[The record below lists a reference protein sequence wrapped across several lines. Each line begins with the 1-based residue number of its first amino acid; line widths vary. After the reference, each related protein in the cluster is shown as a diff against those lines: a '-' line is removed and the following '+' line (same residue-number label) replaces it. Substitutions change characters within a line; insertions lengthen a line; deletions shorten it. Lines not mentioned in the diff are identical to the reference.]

1 MVILKKVMKYV
12 VTGGAGF
19 IGSNIVKKL
28 VSRGDNV
35 TVIDNLNTGKEENLS
50 SVQERINFLRDDIL
64 NEDLLEKETKNIDGV
79 FHQAAL
85 ASVQDSF
92 SKPEE
97 YHDVN
102 VNGTENIL
110 KLAKKNNFKVVYASS
125 SSVYGNPEKTP
136 ISESDKKTPINPY
149 AETKL
154 KKEELAREYSKNG
167 VKVIGLRYF
176 NVFGKGQS
184 KEYAG
189 VLKLFLERIKDNLP
203 PKINGDGTQFR
214 DFVYV
219 DDVAN
224 ANIMSMDSNVD
235 HEFFNVGTNTSIT
248 ILELANKIIK
258 HSGLELKPIFGP
270 ELKGDVKKTIA
281 NIDLIKE
288 KIGWKPTVMLEDWI
302 KDIVSLKKFDMI

>member
-1 MVILKKVMKYV
+1 MKYV

-19 IGSNIVKKL
+19 IGSHITEKL
-28 VSRGDNV
+28 VQRGDDV
-35 TVIDNLNTGKEENLS
+35 IVIDDLNTGKEEYLES
-50 SVQERINFLRDDIL
+50 IIEKINFVKGSILDI
-64 NEDLLEKETKNIDGV
+64 ELLDKLTKDVEGV

-92 SKPEE
+92 SKPNE
-97 YHDVN
+97 YHNVN

-125 SSVYGNPEKTP
+125 SSVYGDPTRIP
-136 ISESDKKTPINPY
+136 IKESDKKNPINPY

-154 KKEELAREYSKNG
+154 KKEELAIKYSKIG
-167 VKVIGLRYF
+167 VSVIGLRYF

-189 VLKLFLERIKDNLP
+189 VLKLFLERIRDKLS

-219 DDVAN
+219 GDVVN
-224 ANIMSMDSNVD
+224 ANIMSMDSNIN

-248 ILELANKIIK
+248 ILDLAKTIIK
-258 HSGLELKPIFGP
+258 SSGFDIEPIFGP
-270 ELKGDVKKTIA
+270 ALKGDVQKTIA

-288 KIGWKPTVMLEDWI
+288 KIGWRPTVILEEWI
-302 KDIVSLKKFDMI
+302 DEIISTNKFDEI

>member
-1 MVILKKVMKYV
+1 MRYI

-19 IGSNIVKKL
+19 IGNNIVKKL
-28 VSRGDNV
+28 VARGDDV
-35 TVIDNLNTGKEENLS
+35 TVIDNLNTGKEENLK
-50 SVQERINFLRDDIL
+50 SVIDKITFLKDSIL
-64 NEDLLEKETKNIDGV
+64 NRELLEKQSQNIDGI

-92 SKPEE
+92 SKSDE

-110 KLAKKNNFKVVYASS
+110 KLAKKNDFRVVYASS
-125 SSVYGNPEKTP
+125 SSVYGNPERIP
-136 ISESDKKTPINPY
+136 IKESDKKNPINPY

-154 KKEELAREYSKNG
+154 KKEQLAIKYSEMG

-189 VLKLFLERIKDNLP
+189 VLKLFLERIRDKLP

-219 DDVAN
+219 EDVAD
-224 ANIMSMDSNVD
+224 ANIMSMDSDIN
-235 HEFFNVGTNTSIT
+235 HGFYNVGTNTSIT
-248 ILELANKIIK
+248 ILDLAKTIIK
-258 HSGLELKPIFGP
+258 SSGLDIQPIFGP
-270 ELKGDVKKTIA
+270 ALKGDVQKTIA

-288 KIGWKPTVMLEDWI
+288 EIGWEPTILIEKWI
-302 KDIVSLKKFDMI
+302 EEIISMNKFDEI

>member
-1 MVILKKVMKYV
+1 MKYV

-19 IGSNIVKKL
+19 IGSHITEKL
-28 VSRGDNV
+28 VQRGDDV
-35 TVIDNLNTGKEENLS
+35 IVIDDLNTGKEENLES
-50 SVQERINFLRDDIL
+50 IIEKINFVKGSILDI
-64 NEDLLEKETKNIDGV
+64 ELLDKLTKDVDGV

-92 SKPEE
+92 SKPNE
-97 YHDVN
+97 YHNVN

-125 SSVYGNPEKTP
+125 SSVYGDPTRIP
-136 ISESDKKTPINPY
+136 IKESDEKNPINPY

-154 KKEELAREYSKNG
+154 KKEELAIKYSKIG
-167 VKVIGLRYF
+167 VSVIGLRYF

-189 VLKLFLERIKDNLP
+189 VLKLFLERIRDKLS

-219 DDVAN
+219 GDVVN
-224 ANIMSMDSNVD
+224 ANIMSMDSDIN

-248 ILELANKIIK
+248 ILDLAKTIIK
-258 HSGLELKPIFGP
+258 SSGFDIEPVFGP
-270 ELKGDVKKTIA
+270 ALKGDVQKTIA

-288 KIGWKPTVMLEDWI
+288 KIGWAPTVILEEWI
-302 KDIVSLKKFDMI
+302 DEIISTNKFDEI

>member
-1 MVILKKVMKYV
+1 MKYV

-19 IGSNIVKKL
+19 IGSHITKKL
-28 VSRGDNV
+28 VECGDIV
-35 TVIDNLNTGKEENLS
+35 TVVDNMNTGKEENLE
-50 SVQERINFLRDDIL
+50 SVKDKINFVRGDIL
-64 NEDLLEKETKNIDGV
+64 DIDLLDGITKDADGV

-92 SKPEE
+92 DEPDK
-97 YHDVN
+97 YHHVN

-110 KLAKKNNFKVVYASS
+110 KLSKKHSFKVVYASS
-125 SSVYGNPEKTP
+125 SSVYGNPIRIP
-136 ISESDKKTPINPY
+136 IKESDDKNPINPY

-154 KKEELAREYSKNG
+154 KKEELAIKYSKMG
-167 VKVIGLRYF
+167 VSVIGLRYF

-189 VLKLFLERIKDNLP
+189 VLKLFLERIKDKLP

-219 DDVAN
+219 EDVVN
-224 ANIMSMDSNVD
+224 ANIMSMNSDVN
-235 HEFFNVGTNTSIT
+235 HAFFNVGTNTSIT
-248 ILELANKIIK
+248 ILDLAKTIIK
-258 HSGLELKPIFGP
+258 SSGLNLEPIFGSAL
-270 ELKGDVKKTIA
+270 EGDVQKTKA

-288 KIGWKPTVMLEDWI
+288 KIGWKPTIVLEEWI
-302 KDIVSLKKFDMI
+302 NEIISTNKIDEI

>member
-1 MVILKKVMKYV
+1 MKFL

-19 IGSNIVKKL
+19 IGRNIVKKL
-28 VSRGDNV
+28 VSRGDHV
-35 TVIDNLNTGKEENLS
+35 TVIDNLITGKEENLA
-50 SVQERINFLRDDIL
+50 SVKDKIILLKDSIL
-64 NEDLLEKETKNIDGV
+64 NINLLENQTQDIDGI

-92 SKPEE
+92 SNPKE
-97 YHDVN
+97 YHNVN

-110 KLAKKNNFKVVYASS
+110 KLAIKNNFKVVYASS
-125 SSVYGNPEKTP
+125 SSVYGNPEKIP
-136 ISESDKKTPINPY
+136 IKESDNKNPINPY

-154 KKEELAREYSKNG
+154 EKEKLAKKYSEIG

-189 VLKLFLERIKDNLP
+189 VLKLFLEKIRDKLP
-203 PKINGDGTQFR
+203 PKINGDGTQSR

-219 DDVAN
+219 KDVAD
-224 ANIMSMDSNVD
+224 ANIMSMDSKIN

-248 ILELANKIIK
+248 ILDLAQTIIK
-258 HSGLELKPIFGP
+258 SSGLHIEPIFGP
-270 ELKGDVKKTIA
+270 SLKGDVQKTVA
-281 NIDLIKE
+281 NIDLIKN
-288 KIGWKPTVMLEDWI
+288 KIGWKPTIFLEKWI
-302 KDIVSLKKFDMI
+302 NEIVSMKKFDEI

>member
-1 MVILKKVMKYV
+1 MKYV

-28 VSRGDNV
+28 VSRGDDV
-35 TVIDNLNTGKEENLS
+35 IVIDNLNTGKEENLE
-50 SVQERINFLRDDIL
+50 SVRGKILFLKDNIL
-64 NEDLLEKETKNIDGV
+64 NIDLLKKHTSNIDGM

-92 SKPEE
+92 LKPEE
-97 YHDVN
+97 YNDVN

-125 SSVYGNPEKTP
+125 SSVYGNPERIP
-136 ISESDKKTPINPY
+136 ISESDSKNPINPY

-154 KKEELAREYSKNG
+154 KKEELAVRYSQIS

-189 VLKLFLERIKDNLP
+189 VLKLFLERIRDKLP

-219 DDVAN
+219 EDVAD
-224 ANIMSMDSNVD
+224 ANIMAMDSDVD

-248 ILELANKIIK
+248 ILDLAKTIIK
-258 HSGLELKPIFGP
+258 SSGLNIEPIFGP
-270 ELKGDVKKTIA
+270 ALKGDVQKTIA
-281 NIDLIKE
+281 NIDLIRE
-288 KIGWKPTVMLEDWI
+288 KIGWKPTVFLEERI
-302 KDIVSLKKFDMI
+302 NEIISMKIFDEI

>member
-1 MVILKKVMKYV
+1 MRYI

-28 VSRGDNV
+28 VARGDDV
-35 TVIDNLNTGKEENLS
+35 TVIDNLNTGKEENLK
-50 SVQERINFLRDDIL
+50 SVIDKITFLKDSIL
-64 NEDLLEKETKNIDGV
+64 NRELLEKQSQNIDGI

-92 SKPEE
+92 SKPDE

-110 KLAKKNNFKVVYASS
+110 KLAKKNDFRVVYASS
-125 SSVYGNPEKTP
+125 SSVYGNPERIP
-136 ISESDKKTPINPY
+136 IKESDKKNPINPY

-154 KKEELAREYSKNG
+154 KQDQLAIKYSEIG

-189 VLKLFLERIKDNLP
+189 VLKLFLERIRDKLP

-219 DDVAN
+219 EDVAD
-224 ANIMSMDSNVD
+224 ANIMSMDSDIN
-235 HEFFNVGTNTSIT
+235 HGFYNVGTNTSIT
-248 ILELANKIIK
+248 ILDLAKTIIK
-258 HSGLELKPIFGP
+258 SSGLDIQPIFGP
-270 ELKGDVKKTIA
+270 ALKGDVQRTIA

-288 KIGWKPTVMLEDWI
+288 KIGWEPTILLEKWI
-302 KDIVSLKKFDMI
+302 EEIISMNKFDEI

>member
-1 MVILKKVMKYV
+1 MRYV

-19 IGSNIVKKL
+19 IGSNIAKKL
-28 VSRGDNV
+28 VQRGDIV
-35 TVIDNLNTGKEENLS
+35 TVIDNLNTGKEENLES
-50 SVQERINFLRDDIL
+50 IRDKIEFVKDSIL
-64 NEDLLEKETKNIDGV
+64 NTDLLEKYTKDVDGV

-110 KLAKKNNFKVVYASS
+110 KLSIKNNFKVVYASS
-125 SSVYGNPEKTP
+125 SSVYGNPKQIP
-136 ISESDKKTPINPY
+136 LKESDEKNPINPY

-154 KKEELAREYSKNG
+154 KKEELAIKYSKMG
-167 VKVIGLRYF
+167 AKVIGLRYF
-176 NVFGKGQS
+176 NVFGNGQS
-184 KEYAG
+184 REYAG
-189 VLKLFLERIKDNLP
+189 VLKLFLEQIRDELP

-214 DFVYV
+214 DFVFV
-219 DDVAN
+219 EDVAD
-224 ANIMSMDSNVD
+224 ANIMAMDSQID
-235 HEFFNVGTNTSIT
+235 HEFFNVGTNSSIT
-248 ILELANKIIK
+248 ILDLAKTIIK
-258 HSGLELKPIFGP
+258 YSGLEIEPVFGP

-288 KIGWKPTVMLEDWI
+288 KIGWEPKTMLEDWI
-302 KDIVSLKKFDMI
+302 KEIVTAKKFDMI

>member
-1 MVILKKVMKYV
+1 MKYL

-19 IGSNIVKKL
+19 IGSHLTKKL
-28 VSRGDNV
+28 VEEGNDV
-35 TVIDNLNTGKEENLS
+35 TIIDNLNTGKEKNLES
-50 SVQERINFLRDDIL
+50 IKNKIDFVKGSILDI
-64 NEDLLEKETKNIDGV
+64 ELLEKLTKDVEGV
-79 FHQAAL
+79 YHQAAL

-92 SKPEE
+92 FKSDE

-110 KLAKKNNFKVVYASS
+110 KLAKQYNFKVVYASS
-125 SSVYGNPEKTP
+125 SSVYGNPVRIP
-136 ISESDKKTPINPY
+136 IRESDEKNPINPY

-154 KKEELAREYSKNG
+154 KKEELAQKYSEMG

-189 VLKLFLERIKDNLP
+189 VLKLFLERIRDKLP

-219 DDVAN
+219 GDVVN
-224 ANIMSMDSNVD
+224 ANIMSMNSDIN
-235 HEFFNVGTNTSIT
+235 HAFFNVGTNTSIT
-248 ILELANKIIK
+248 ILDLAKIIIK
-258 HSGLELKPIFGP
+258 FAKLDLEPIFGP
-270 ELKGDVKKTIA
+270 ALKGDVQKTIA

-288 KIGWKPTVMLEDWI
+288 KIGWKPSVILEEWI
-302 KDIVSLKKFDMI
+302 NEIISMNKFDEI

>member
-1 MVILKKVMKYV
+1 MRYI

-19 IGSNIVKKL
+19 IGNSIVKKL
-28 VSRGDNV
+28 VARGDDV
-35 TVIDNLNTGKEENLS
+35 TVIDNLNTGKEENLK
-50 SVQERINFLRDDIL
+50 SVIDKITFLKDSIL
-64 NEDLLEKETKNIDGV
+64 NRELLEKQSQNIDGV

-92 SKPEE
+92 SKLDE

-110 KLAKKNNFKVVYASS
+110 KLAKKNDFRVVYASS
-125 SSVYGNPEKTP
+125 SSIYGNPERIP
-136 ISESDKKTPINPY
+136 IKESDKKNPINPY

-154 KKEELAREYSKNG
+154 KKEQLAIKYSEMG

-189 VLKLFLERIKDNLP
+189 VLKLFLERIRNKLP

-219 DDVAN
+219 EDVAD
-224 ANIMSMDSNVD
+224 ANIMSMDSDIN
-235 HEFFNVGTNTSIT
+235 HGFYNVGTNTSIT
-248 ILELANKIIK
+248 ILDLAKTIIK
-258 HSGLELKPIFGP
+258 SSGLDIQPIFGP
-270 ELKGDVKKTIA
+270 ALKGDVQKTIA

-288 KIGWKPTVMLEDWI
+288 EIGWEPTILLEKWI
-302 KDIVSLKKFDMI
+302 EEIISMNKFDEI

>member
-1 MVILKKVMKYV
+1 MKYV
-12 VTGGAGF
+12 ITGGAGF
-19 IGSNIVKKL
+19 IGSHITKTL
-28 VSRGDNV
+28 VEQGHNV
-35 TVIDNLNTGKEENLS
+35 TILDNLNTGKEKNL
-50 SVQERINFLRDDIL
+50 ELIKEKINFVKGDIRD
-64 NEDLLEKETKNIDGV
+64 NKLLEEIMVDTDGV

-92 SKPEE
+92 SKPDE
-97 YHDVN
+97 YHNVN

-125 SSVYGNPEKTP
+125 SSVYGNPERIP
-136 ISESDKKTPINPY
+136 IEESDSKNPINPY

-154 KKEELAREYSKNG
+154 RKEELAAKYSKIG

-189 VLKLFLERIKDNLP
+189 VLKLFLERIRDGLP

-214 DFVYV
+214 DFVFV
-219 DDVAN
+219 GDVAE
-224 ANIMSMDSNVD
+224 ANIMSMKSEVN

-248 ILELANKIIK
+248 ILDLAKTIIK
-258 HSGLELKPIFGP
+258 FSGLNIEPIFGP
-270 ELKGDVKKTIA
+270 SLKGDVMKTIA
-281 NIDLIKE
+281 DISLIKE
-288 KIGWKPTVMLEDWI
+288 KIGWQPKVMLESWI
-302 KDIVSLKKFDMI
+302 NEIISLKKYSEV

>member
-1 MVILKKVMKYV
+1 VRYI

-19 IGSNIVKKL
+19 IGNNIVKKL
-28 VSRGDNV
+28 VARGDDV
-35 TVIDNLNTGKEENLS
+35 TVIDNLNTGKEENLK
-50 SVQERINFLRDDIL
+50 SVIDKITFLKDSIL
-64 NEDLLEKETKNIDGV
+64 NRELLEKQSQNIDGI

-92 SKPEE
+92 SKPDE

-110 KLAKKNNFKVVYASS
+110 KLAKKNDFRVVYASS
-125 SSVYGNPEKTP
+125 SSVYGNPERIP
-136 ISESDKKTPINPY
+136 IKESDKKNPINPY

-154 KKEELAREYSKNG
+154 KQDQLAIKYSEMG

-189 VLKLFLERIKDNLP
+189 VLKLFLERIRDKLP

-219 DDVAN
+219 EDVAD
-224 ANIMSMDSNVD
+224 ANIMSMDSDIN
-235 HEFFNVGTNTSIT
+235 HGFYNVGTNTSIT
-248 ILELANKIIK
+248 ILDLAKTIIK
-258 HSGLELKPIFGP
+258 SSGLDIQPIFGP
-270 ELKGDVKKTIA
+270 ALKGDVQRTIA

-288 KIGWKPTVMLEDWI
+288 EIGWEPTILLEKWI
-302 KDIVSLKKFDMI
+302 EEIISMNKFDEI

>member
-1 MVILKKVMKYV
+1 MKYL

-19 IGSNIVKKL
+19 IGSHLTKKL
-28 VSRGDNV
+28 VEEGNDI
-35 TVIDNLNTGKEENLS
+35 TIIDNLNTGKEKNLES
-50 SVQERINFLRDDIL
+50 IKNKIDFVKGSILDI
-64 NEDLLEKETKNIDGV
+64 ELLEKLTKDVDGV
-79 FHQAAL
+79 YHQAAL

-92 SKPEE
+92 SKPDE

-110 KLAKKNNFKVVYASS
+110 KLAKQYNFKVVYASS
-125 SSVYGNPEKTP
+125 SSVYGNPVRIP
-136 ISESDKKTPINPY
+136 IRESDEKNPINPY

-154 KKEELAREYSKNG
+154 KKEELAQKYSEMN

-189 VLKLFLERIKDNLP
+189 VLKLFLERIRDKLP

-219 DDVAN
+219 GDVVN
-224 ANIMSMDSNVD
+224 ANIMSMNSDVN
-235 HEFFNVGTNTSIT
+235 HAFFNVGTNTSIT
-248 ILELANKIIK
+248 ILDLAKIIIK
-258 HSGLELKPIFGP
+258 FAKLDLEPIFGP
-270 ELKGDVKKTIA
+270 ALKGDVQKTIA

-288 KIGWKPTVMLEDWI
+288 KIGWKPSVILEEWI
-302 KDIVSLKKFDMI
+302 NEIISMNKFDEI

>member
-1 MVILKKVMKYV
+1 MKYV

-19 IGSNIVKKL
+19 IGSHITEKL
-28 VSRGDNV
+28 VQRGDDV
-35 TVIDNLNTGKEENLS
+35 IVIDDLNTGKEENLES
-50 SVQERINFLRDDIL
+50 IIEKINFVKGSILDI
-64 NEDLLEKETKNIDGV
+64 ELLDKLTKDVDGV

-92 SKPEE
+92 SKPDE
-97 YHDVN
+97 YHNVN

-125 SSVYGNPEKTP
+125 SSVYGNPTRIP
-136 ISESDKKTPINPY
+136 IKESDEKNPINPY

-154 KKEELAREYSKNG
+154 KKEELAIKYSKMG
-167 VKVIGLRYF
+167 VSVIGLRYF

-189 VLKLFLERIKDNLP
+189 VLKLFLERIRDKLS

-219 DDVAN
+219 GDVVN
-224 ANIMSMDSNVD
+224 ANIMSMDSDIN

-248 ILELANKIIK
+248 ILDLAKTIIK
-258 HSGLELKPIFGP
+258 SSGFDIEPVFGP
-270 ELKGDVKKTIA
+270 ALKGDVQKTIA

-288 KIGWKPTVMLEDWI
+288 KIGWAPTVILEEWI
-302 KDIVSLKKFDMI
+302 DEIISTNKFDEI

>member
-1 MVILKKVMKYV
+1 MKYV
-12 VTGGAGF
+12 ITGGAGF
-19 IGSNIVKKL
+19 IGSHITKAL
-28 VSRGDNV
+28 VEQGHNV
-35 TVIDNLNTGKEENLS
+35 TILDNLNTGKEKNL
-50 SVQERINFLRDDIL
+50 ELIKEKINFVKGDIL
-64 NEDLLEKETKNIDGV
+64 DNKLLEEIMVDTDGV

-92 SKPEE
+92 SKPDE

-110 KLAKKNNFKVVYASS
+110 KLAKKNDFKVVYASS
-125 SSVYGNPEKTP
+125 SSVYGNPEKIP
-136 ISESDKKTPINPY
+136 IEESDSKNPINPY

-154 KKEELAREYSKNG
+154 RKEELAAKYSKIG

-189 VLKLFLERIKDNLP
+189 VLKLFLERIRDGLP

-214 DFVYV
+214 DFVFV
-219 DDVAN
+219 GDVAE
-224 ANIMSMDSNVD
+224 ANIMSMKSEVN

-248 ILELANKIIK
+248 ILDLAKTIIK
-258 HSGLELKPIFGP
+258 FSGLNIEPIFGP
-270 ELKGDVKKTIA
+270 SLKGDVMKTIA
-281 NIDLIKE
+281 DISLIKE
-288 KIGWKPTVMLEDWI
+288 KIGWQPKVMLESWI
-302 KDIVSLKKFDMI
+302 NEIISLKKYSEV

>member
-1 MVILKKVMKYV
+1 MRYI

-19 IGSNIVKKL
+19 IGNNIVKKL
-28 VSRGDNV
+28 VARGDDV
-35 TVIDNLNTGKEENLS
+35 TVIDNLNTGKEENLK
-50 SVQERINFLRDDIL
+50 SVIDKITFLKDSIL
-64 NEDLLEKETKNIDGV
+64 NMELLEKQSQNIDGI

-92 SKPEE
+92 SKLDE

-110 KLAKKNNFKVVYASS
+110 KLAKKNDFRVVYASS
-125 SSVYGNPEKTP
+125 SSVYGNPERIP
-136 ISESDKKTPINPY
+136 IKESDKKNPINPY

-154 KKEELAREYSKNG
+154 KKEQLAIKYSEMG

-189 VLKLFLERIKDNLP
+189 VLKLFLERIRDKLP

-219 DDVAN
+219 EDVAD
-224 ANIMSMDSNVD
+224 ANIMSMDSDIN
-235 HEFFNVGTNTSIT
+235 HGFYNVGTNTSIT
-248 ILELANKIIK
+248 ILELAKTIIK
-258 HSGLELKPIFGP
+258 SSGLDIQPIFGP
-270 ELKGDVKKTIA
+270 ALKGDVQRTIA

-288 KIGWKPTVMLEDWI
+288 EIGWEPTILLEKWI
-302 KDIVSLKKFDMI
+302 EEIISMNKFDEI

>member
-1 MVILKKVMKYV
+1 MKYL

-19 IGSNIVKKL
+19 IGSHITKELVKQGN
-28 VSRGDNV
+28 SV
-35 TVIDNLNTGKEENLS
+35 TVIDNLNTGKEENLMS
-50 SVQERINFLRDDIL
+50 IRDKINFVNSSIL
-64 NEDLLEKETKNIDGV
+64 DNEVLEKTTKDIDGV

-92 SKPEE
+92 SKPKE

-125 SSVYGNPEKTP
+125 SSVYGNPERIP
-136 ISESDKKTPINPY
+136 IKESDNKNPINPY

-154 KKEELAREYSKNG
+154 KKEKLATKYSKIG
-167 VKVIGLRYF
+167 VEVIGLRYF

-189 VLKLFLERIKDNLP
+189 VLKLFLEKVRDELP

-219 DDVAN
+219 EDVAK
-224 ANIMSMDSNVD
+224 ANIMSMNS
-235 HEFFNVGTNTSIT
+235 
-248 ILELANKIIK
+248 
-258 HSGLELKPIFGP
+258 
-270 ELKGDVKKTIA
+270 DVKI
-281 NIDLIKE
+281 
-288 KIGWKPTVMLEDWI
+288 
-302 KDIVSLKKFDMI
+302 

>member
-1 MVILKKVMKYV
+1 MRYI

-19 IGSNIVKKL
+19 IGNNIVKKL
-28 VSRGDNV
+28 VARGDDV
-35 TVIDNLNTGKEENLS
+35 TVIDNLNTGKEENLK
-50 SVQERINFLRDDIL
+50 SVIDKITFLKDSIL
-64 NEDLLEKETKNIDGV
+64 NRELLEKQSQNIDGI

-92 SKPEE
+92 SKPDE

-110 KLAKKNNFKVVYASS
+110 KLAKKNDFRVVYASS
-125 SSVYGNPEKTP
+125 SSVYGNPERIP
-136 ISESDKKTPINPY
+136 IKESDKKNPINPY

-154 KKEELAREYSKNG
+154 KQDQLAIKYSEMG

-189 VLKLFLERIKDNLP
+189 VLKLFLERIRDQLP

-219 DDVAN
+219 EDVAD
-224 ANIMSMDSNVD
+224 ANIMSMDSDIN
-235 HEFFNVGTNTSIT
+235 HGFYNVGTNTSIT
-248 ILELANKIIK
+248 ILDLAKTIIK
-258 HSGLELKPIFGP
+258 SSGLDIQPIFGP
-270 ELKGDVKKTIA
+270 ALKGDVQKTIA

-288 KIGWKPTVMLEDWI
+288 EIGWEPTILLEKWI
-302 KDIVSLKKFDMI
+302 EEIISMNKFDEI

>member
-1 MVILKKVMKYV
+1 VRYI

-19 IGSNIVKKL
+19 IGNSIVKKL
-28 VSRGDNV
+28 VARGDDV
-35 TVIDNLNTGKEENLS
+35 TVIDNLNTGKEENLK
-50 SVQERINFLRDDIL
+50 SVIDKITFLKDSIL
-64 NEDLLEKETKNIDGV
+64 NRELLEKQSQNIDGI

-92 SKPEE
+92 SKLDE

-110 KLAKKNNFKVVYASS
+110 KLAKKNDFRVVYASS
-125 SSVYGNPEKTP
+125 SSVYGNPERIP
-136 ISESDKKTPINPY
+136 IKESDKKNPINPY

-154 KKEELAREYSKNG
+154 KKEQLAIKYSEMG

-189 VLKLFLERIKDNLP
+189 VLKLFLERIRNKLP

-219 DDVAN
+219 EDVAD
-224 ANIMSMDSNVD
+224 ANIMSMDSDIN
-235 HEFFNVGTNTSIT
+235 HGFYNVGTNTSIT
-248 ILELANKIIK
+248 ILDLAKTIIK
-258 HSGLELKPIFGP
+258 SSGLDIQPIFGP
-270 ELKGDVKKTIA
+270 ALKGDVQKTIA

-288 KIGWKPTVMLEDWI
+288 EIGWEPTILLEKWI
-302 KDIVSLKKFDMI
+302 EEIISMNKFDEI